1 MITAFSCKGEELMK
15 NISNEES
22 LPKDF
27 LNLNQLRIFQKEIW
41 EMYEYIDHIVEKL
54 TPNSSVKSF
63 ENFDKIF
70 NIQTRDAEFDDFR
83 DLYFSLQ
90 DTYNR
95 FSGLINF
102 LSE

>member
-41 EMYEYIDHIVEKL
+41 KMYEYIDHIVEKL

-83 DLYFSLQ
+83 DLYFS
-90 DTYNR
+90 
-95 FSGLINF
+95 
-102 LSE
+102 SE